1 MNRWL
6 VLHFYKCVQY
16 TYTGSRNHLHFLWHI
31 NRPDA
36 SENETL
42 QQSMKVRDELK
53 KSFPVYHSRAMRREF
68 IHSFGTVTH
77 SNPAFLREAY
87 RRLTGDSS
95 ASSNA
100 TETEVDARIAHL
112 LDTEDPDLVWDLR
125 VNNSGRPETYTTY
138 LEFWPK
144 LQTKPLNR
152 RNRSSFRTQFGNL
165 FMQVFDTHC
174 CC

>member
-1 MNRWL
+1 
-6 VLHFYKCVQY
+6 
-16 TYTGSRNHLHFLWHI
+16 
-31 NRPDA
+31 
-36 SENETL
+36 
-42 QQSMKVRDELK
+42 
-53 KSFPVYHSRAMRREF
+53 MRREF

-138 LEFWPK
+138 LEFG
-144 LQTKPLNR
+144 QNCR
-152 RNRSSFRTQFGNL
+152 RS
-165 FMQVFDTHC
+165 H
-174 CC
+174 